1 MLPREPP
8 LKEESV
14 YPDQSV
20 HEMVEEVLQRQA
32 KALADRTGESFEL
45 AMRATSKSDAARQLG
60 ELARSEYRDLKA
72 AEWQASLLRARA
84 EERHDSWLESYMG
97 WLRGKERRAR
107 YHGLLEGEMASLR
120 G

>member
-20 HEMVEEVLQRQA
+20 HEMVEEVLERQA

-60 ELARSEYRDLKA
+60 ELARSEYRDQKA
-72 AEWQASLLRARA
+72 AEWQASLPRARA

-107 YHGLLEGEMASLR
+107 YHRLLEGEMPSLR